1 MTLGTRVHE
10 PLHTVGVP
18 ARGFG
23 DPLPRRG
30 RLGGN
35 LLGDGCDRHRQLS
48 APSTEAIAVAG
59 FGLEPSGDRRAPTT
73 ALAPFEPV
81 RLAPDLVKVAGLES
95 LAEPGHVRRGRF
107 DGVTE
112 DRGRQ
117 GGVAAGQLVETAG
130 SADRVGNGTWGKP
143 LAELGGEQRDRGRL
157 RREVVHAGGAAP
169 LRLAVHHVGRECHD
183 RRPRPAPARPR
194 GAASPPPCP

>member
-81 RLAPDLVKVAGLES
+81 RLAPDLVKFAGLES

-117 GGVAAGQLVETAG
+117 GGVAAGQLVEHGRVGGQGGERDVGEATRGAWRRAAG
-130 SADRVGNGTWGKP
+130 SWS
-143 LAELGGEQRDRGRL
+143 
-157 RREVVHAGGAAP
+157 
-169 LRLAVHHVGRECHD
+169 
-183 RRPRPAPARPR
+183 
-194 GAASPPPCP
+194 ASPRSRPCRRRGTAAARRASRWP